1 MDADQLRDLFNE
13 RTQQAKDLEMAI
25 KTIQKHSSDMNLAID
40 TLKHTIEATSAD
52 VTRLKAQTATSHTKL
67 NDEDLAKLFDS
78 CVEEMYNSMS
88 VFVENVH
95 EYEFEEERERCVT
108 WELEQIAHASEAI
121 SDIDSEERR
130 KITIE
135 RKKLQAA
142 IREVKLELEAK
153 RQLEDGVMSPA
164 AGGAPVTVNF
174 SDRDGGD
181 DETGS
186 TNVETTPGGV
196 VGGGGPMGK
205 IIGKVLGN
213 MTKQRDDRVTALEE
227 LRHKYHTLRKEDAA
241 RGEVLEYLHKA
252 SGCKVPSRELIEKR
266 IALRKAQVVSHR
278 VIEHHHAI
286 LQEVLKKNMEIEDSI
301 MSLRRKHAM

>member
-67 NDEDLAKLFDS
+67 NDEDLAKMFDS

-95 EYEFEEERERCVT
+95 EYEFEEERERCIT

-153 RQLEDGVMSPA
+153 RQLEADGVMSPA
-164 AGGAPVTVNF
+164 GGGAPVTVNF
-174 SDRDGGD
+174 SDRRDGGD

-186 TNVETTPGGV
+186 TNVETAPGGV
-196 VGGGGPMGK
+196 SGGGGPMGK

-241 RGEVLEYLHKA
+241 R
-252 SGCKVPSRELIEKR
+252 
-266 IALRKAQVVSHR
+266 
-278 VIEHHHAI
+278 
-286 LQEVLKKNMEIEDSI
+286 
-301 MSLRRKHAM
+301 